1 MKTNQRKK
9 RRPTIRREDTVMVI
23 SGKEKGR
30 TGRVITVDWK
40 RERLLIEGVN
50 MVTRHTKPN
59 TANQQGGLVKTE
71 APVHYSNVQLFNP
84 TLNRGVRVK
93 IQTSD
98 AGVKN
103 RVCVKSGD
111 VVRAVV
117 VRTKKEFRRTDGSY
131 IKFDENSAVVI
142 DAKREPVGTRI
153 FGPVARELRV
163 GKFMRILSLAPEVL

>member
-40 RERLLIEGVN
+40 RERMLIEGLN

-59 TANQQGGLVKTE
+59 AANQQGGLVKAE

-84 TLNRGVRVK
+84 TLKRGVRVK

-103 RVCVKSGD
+103 RVCAKSG
-111 VVRAVV
+111 
-117 VRTKKEFRRTDGSY
+117 E
-131 IKFDENSAVVI
+131 VI
-142 DAKREPVGTRI
+142 G
-153 FGPVARELRV
+153 
-163 GKFMRILSLAPEVL
+163 

>member
-40 RERLLIEGVN
+40 RERLLVAGLN

-59 TANQQGGLVKTE
+59 AANQQGGLVKAE
-71 APVHYSNVQLFNP
+71 APIHYSNVQLFNP
-84 TLNRGVRVK
+84 TLNKGVRVK
-93 IQTSD
+93 IQTSE

-103 RVCVKSGD
+103 RVCVKSG
-111 VVRAVV
+111 
-117 VRTKKEFRRTDGSY
+117 E
-131 IKFDENSAVVI
+131 VI
-142 DAKREPVGTRI
+142 G
-153 FGPVARELRV
+153 
-163 GKFMRILSLAPEVL
+163 